1 MTVTEME
8 IFHNV
13 MHATTAHFFVKSPFK
28 RKIKGDFMKNSNN
41 VKVYFSFL
49 NRKNELKTVHFLIDK
64 QSYKVLKQF
73 PKEERDKYMLEEY
86 RLFCKEQ
93 KHKRKTQSINSFFDN
108 EDNIT
113 LFSLFTLSIII
124 PPN

>member
-1 MTVTEME
+1 
-8 IFHNV
+8 
-13 MHATTAHFFVKSPFK
+13 
-28 RKIKGDFMKNSNN
+28 MKNSNN

-93 KHKRKTQSINSFFDN
+93 KHKRKTQSINSFFDKDGELMIESN
-108 EDNIT
+108 DEG
-113 LFSLFTLSIII
+113 LSDLSYQEELVERMLLLYLMLKEL
-124 PPN
+124 